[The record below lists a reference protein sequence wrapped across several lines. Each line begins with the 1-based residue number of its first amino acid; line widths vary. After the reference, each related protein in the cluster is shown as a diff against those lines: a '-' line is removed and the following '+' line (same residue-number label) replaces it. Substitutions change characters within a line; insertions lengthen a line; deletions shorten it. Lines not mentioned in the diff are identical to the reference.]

1 MNFNRQVIRLFQGGL
16 VALCAILCGV
26 TAYELVRPYRPAYP
40 APSPSQDKD
49 AVAATTGTGDEAVPP
64 MEAFSEIME
73 RPLFREDR
81 RPFVPPPAP
90 PAQEPEMPPPVEPD
104 ITTQIALRAT
114 IIIGDKR
121 IALIQVHGN
130 DEQQK
135 IRQGE
140 AFNGWTLADVQSD
153 SISMKK
159 GDEVRRIELNT
170 GPS

>member
-1 MNFNRQVIRLFQGGL
+1 MNFNREAIRLFRGVL
-16 VALCAILCGV
+16 VGLCAILCGV

-40 APSPSQDKD
+40 ASSPAQDKG
-49 AVAATTGTGDEAVPP
+49 AVAAAMGTADEAVPP
-64 MEAFSEIME
+64 MEAFSEITE

-90 PAQEPEMPPPVEPD
+90 PQEPEMPPPAEPD